1 MFPKTK
7 TKMMKKKKQLVR
19 NEIPSS
25 QVALNVAQ
33 RGASFTVRPVEANS
47 ISTTT
52 GAASIGRSRTG
63 YILAIRIYC

>member
-25 QVALNVAQ
+25 QVALNVAHL
-33 RGASFTVRPVEANS
+33 SPF
-47 ISTTT
+47 
-52 GAASIGRSRTG
+52 GRSRLTR
-63 YILAIRIYC
+63 YLRRPVLHPLAGPGPVTFWLFKSIVD